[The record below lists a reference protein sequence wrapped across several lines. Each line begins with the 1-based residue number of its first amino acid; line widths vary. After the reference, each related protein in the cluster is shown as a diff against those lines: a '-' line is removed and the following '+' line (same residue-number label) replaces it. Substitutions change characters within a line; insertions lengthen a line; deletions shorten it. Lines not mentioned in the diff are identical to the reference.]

1 MAPQDMFAQASR
13 GISHRDEDGRTNLS
27 LMQQLLSKD
36 QNHTGLTEISE
47 ARATLMGPN
56 HVAESSAG
64 LGDPMLCLVEEPFG
78 SMRETIKKW
87 MQSGRNIPVE
97 AVHVVVRKCFY
108 SATRQDSSRN
118 VVEVFVWGE
127 GGTPVN
133 EHCPAYYPVNKVV
146 QRILA
151 NCTAR
156 RRKKHI
162 LSCLQKPVLLEISQH
177 LYDYGT
183 SP

>member
-1 MAPQDMFAQASR
+1 MKESSKRAALCSICLQP
-13 GISHRDEDGRTNLS
+13 GHRIV
-27 LMQQLLSKD
+27 QCSK
-36 QNHTGLTEISE
+36 ISE
-47 ARATLMGPN
+47 ARATLIGHN
-56 HVAESSAG
+56 HVAEFAAG
-64 LGDPMLCLVEEPFG
+64 LGDAMLCLVEEPFG

-97 AVHVVVRKCFY
+97 AFHVVVRKCFY
-108 SATRQDSSRN
+108 IATRQDSSRN
-118 VVEVFVWGE
+118 VVEVFVWGK
-127 GGTPVN
+127 GGTPVK

-146 QRILA
+146 QWILA
-151 NCTAR
+151 NCNAR

-162 LSCLQKPVLLEISQH
+162 LSCLQKPVQEILQH